1 MQYENLFRAFATL
14 GSNNG
19 YFRKEVPSVRCILE
33 SSSRCPN
40 ILTVAPPNNL
50 VLHVPCRPPIIPVC
64 GRTYHAVCLK
74 SRWGWLGTYAYGTLR
89 SGERNERFCR
99 NAVSRRIATI
109 SGTLY
114 DTGWG
119 FPAFV
124 PKGKTK
130 VAVELIEIPIRDWA
144 DVDRLE
150 GYPRLYDRILTD
162 FCLPDGSTVQAWIY
176 TMNHLPE
183 QAKVIPSGDWK
194 AR

>member
-1 MQYENLFRAFATL
+1 MK
-14 GSNNG
+14 
-19 YFRKEVPSVRCILE
+19 KE
-33 SSSRCPN
+33 
-40 ILTVAPPNNL
+40 TVLIA
-50 VLHVPCRPPIIPVC
+50 
-64 GRTYHAVCLK
+64 
-74 SRWGWLGTYAYGTLR
+74 AYGTLR

-124 PKGKTK
+124 PEGKTK

-150 GYPRLYDRILTD
+150 GYPRLYDRMLMD
-162 FCLPDGSTVQAWIY
+162 FTLDNGEQVKAWIY
-176 TMNHLPE
+176 IMNTLPE
-183 QAKVIPSGDWK
+183 QAKAIVSGDWK